1 MTNPHAK
8 AVEAALRVWL
18 GASFDDAKSHLRAQ
32 WTEEMSDTI
41 TAYLAAMRA
50 EGWVM
55 VRDVGG
61 TQPATVPWRYGDAWD
76 GIQDGVGIGTLDA
89 LCNGYAD
96 GWNACRAAMLKGAG
110 DGQG

>member
-1 MTNPHAK
+1 MTDAHAK
-8 AVEAALRVWL
+8 AVEAAEDAFYVAVGLECASRSVAGKAAF
-18 GASFDDAKSHLRAQ
+18 GAA
-32 WTEEMSDTI
+32 I

>member
-8 AVEAALRVWL
+8 AVEAAARGMRELAIPITNKVEPWETARPSEREVWL
-18 GASFDDAKSHLRAQ
+18 THAGAA
-32 WTEEMSDTI
+32 I

-55 VRDVGG
+55 VRDVGEVVDSAHIPMG
-61 TQPATVPWRYGDAWD
+61 P
-76 GIQDGVGIGTLDA
+76 IGSA
-89 LCNGYAD
+89 Y

-110 DGQG
+110 DD